1 MRRSTYRALADLRT
15 EFQRTMS
22 EPPSISRR
30 ATAWWP
36 AVVGLEQVMDAI
48 TSDAVAVSRGATV
61 SPADVRILSEALR
74 AVGEAAST
82 GTALT
87 DVPEWPDDETLRP
100 VTEAVR
106 ALLGVFGTG
115 QRLTANK

>member
-36 AVVGLEQVMDAI
+36 AVVALEQVMDAV
-48 TSDAVAVSRGATV
+48 TSTAVAVRHGARVAGRRSPALRGA
-61 SPADVRILSEALR
+61 AGLSEA
-74 AVGEAAST
+74 AAT
-82 GTALT
+82 GKALA
-87 DVPEWPDDETLRP
+87 DAPELPDNKTLRP
-100 VTEAVR
+100 VTDAVR
-106 ALLGVFGTG
+106 ALLGVLGTG
-115 QRLTANK
+115 QRLTANG